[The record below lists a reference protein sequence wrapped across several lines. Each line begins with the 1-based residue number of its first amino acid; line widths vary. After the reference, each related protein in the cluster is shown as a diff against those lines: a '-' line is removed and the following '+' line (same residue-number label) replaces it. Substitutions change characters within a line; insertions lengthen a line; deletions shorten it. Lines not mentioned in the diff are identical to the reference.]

1 MSLWGNKD
9 SKTITGATIAVTN
22 GSAAVTGS
30 GTAFTTDLEVG
41 QYLVILGVEYKI
53 NSITSATALT
63 LSKNYA
69 GSPNPTLTISGNVT
83 ANEKPSYIPDAD
95 VTSVYGVDATEISV
109 GSDNVVT
116 VAVATGGTQ
125 YMEIP
130 AVSFSGG
137 GGSSAAATAAISGG
151 AVTSITVTNVGSS
164 YTSAPTV
171 TVGAPFVTIATS
183 AVNTTSEAITYNSHK
198 FVTGDAVTYSNG
210 GGTTMAGL
218 TNNTVYY
225 INKTGANT
233 FVLYDTLANAQAGSG
248 AGFGLMN
255 LTGTG
260 NNAQT
265 LTLTS
270 GAATA
275 VAALGS
281 GNKGFHAGWVKK
293 TVGTGGRAGRVQYE
307 TLVAMGTISGD
318 AEDINF
324 PDA

>member
-9 SKTITGATIAVTN
+9 SKTITGTSIDVTN
-22 GSAAVTGS
+22 GSAAVTGT
-30 GTAFTTDLEVG
+30 GTAFTTDLEAG
-41 QYLVILGVEYKI
+41 QYLVISGVEYKI

-69 GSPNPTLTISGNVT
+69 GSTATITISGNVT

-116 VAVATGGTQ
+116 VAVATGGTK

-130 AVSFSGG
+130 AVSFTGG

-151 AVTSITVTNVGSS
+151 AVTSITVTNVGSA

-171 TVGAPFVTIATS
+171 VVGAPFATIATS
-183 AVNTTSEAITYNSHK
+183 AVNTTTEVITYNSHK

-210 GGTTMAGL
+210 GGSTMGGL
-218 TNNTVYY
+218 VNNTVYY

-233 FVLYDTLANAQAGSG
+233 FELYDTLANAQAGGG
-248 AGFGLMN
+248 AGFGLMD